1 MTTALPLACYFAL
14 NNKTIDVN
22 YVDSSTF
29 YKLDIKSI
37 HIDKVSLGKPIFEQI
52 AGT

>member
-1 MTTALPLACYFAL
+1 MTIALPLACYYAL

-22 YVDSSTF
+22 YVESSTL

-37 HIDKVSLGKPIFEQI
+37 HIDKVKLGKPIFEQI